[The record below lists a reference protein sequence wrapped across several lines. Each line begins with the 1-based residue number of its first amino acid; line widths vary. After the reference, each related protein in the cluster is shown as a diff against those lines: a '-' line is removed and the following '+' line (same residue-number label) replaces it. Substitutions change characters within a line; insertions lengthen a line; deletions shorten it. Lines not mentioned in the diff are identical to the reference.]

1 MYDDDGWVG
10 RLRPEHGERE
20 TAVAELRAIL
30 LRGLSKSLTNRY
42 GKPFSAE
49 DVVQDALI
57 RILESLD
64 QFQGKSKFITWA
76 LTIATRIGISS
87 LRRKYHEDMSLDTF
101 ATEDGFRI
109 EVASDKNSI
118 AHEADKV
125 EIMDVLQR
133 LIEDALT
140 DKQRLV
146 VRSFLAGYS
155 TDGIAEQ
162 TGTNRNAIYKLLHD
176 ARLKLKSGFAEAG
189 FSADDVAV
197 VLARQR
203 VD

>member
-1 MYDDDGWVG
+1 MYEDDGWVG
-10 RLRPEHGERE
+10 KLRPENNARE
-20 TAVAELRAIL
+20 TAIAELRAIL
-30 LRGLSKSLTNRY
+30 LRGLSKSLNNRY

-49 DVVQDALI
+49 DIVQDALI
-57 RILESLD
+57 KILDSLD

-76 LTIATRIGISS
+76 MTIATRIGISS
-87 LRRKYHEDMSLDTF
+87 LRRKYHEDMSLDAF
-101 ATEDGFRI
+101 VTEDGFRI
-109 EVASDKNSI
+109 EVASGESAFDNDTDKGELLDI
-118 AHEADKV
+118 
-125 EIMDVLQR
+125 LQR
-133 LIEDALT
+133 LIENALT

-176 ARLKLKSGFAEAG
+176 ARLKLKTGFAEAG

-197 VLARQR
+197 VL
-203 VD
+203 V

>member
-1 MYDDDGWVG
+1 MYEDDGWVG
-10 RLRPEHGERE
+10 KLRPEHGERE
-20 TAVAELRAIL
+20 AAIAELRAIL
-30 LRGLSKSLTNRY
+30 LRGLSKSLNNRY

-57 RILESLD
+57 KILDSLD

-76 LTIATRIGISS
+76 MTIATRIGISS
-87 LRRKYHEDMSLDTF
+87 LRRKYHEDMSLDAF
-101 ATEDGFRI
+101 STEDGFRI
-109 EVASDKNSI
+109 EVASGESALVNHTDKG
-118 AHEADKV
+118 ELL
-125 EIMDVLQR
+125 DVLQR
-133 LIEDALT
+133 LIENALT

-176 ARLKLKSGFAEAG
+176 ARLKLKTGFAEAG

-197 VLARQR
+197 VLA
-203 VD
+203 

>member
-1 MYDDDGWVG
+1 
-10 RLRPEHGERE
+10 
-20 TAVAELRAIL
+20 LRAIL
-30 LRGLSKSLTNRY
+30 LRGLSKSLNNRY

-57 RILESLD
+57 KILDSLD

-76 LTIATRIGISS
+76 MTIATRIGISS
-87 LRRKYHEDMSLDTF
+87 LRRKYHEDMSLDAF

-109 EVASDKNSI
+109 EVASSENGLVDDTDKG
-118 AHEADKV
+118 ELL
-125 EIMDVLQR
+125 DVLQR
-133 LIEDALT
+133 LIDDELT

-176 ARLKLKSGFAEAG
+176 ARLKLKMGFAEAG
-189 FSADDVAV
+189 FSADYVAM
-197 VLARQR
+197 VLA
-203 VD
+203 

>member
-1 MYDDDGWVG
+1 MYEDDGWVE
-10 RLRPEHGERE
+10 RLRPENDERE
-20 TAVAELRAIL
+20 AAIAELRAIL
-30 LRGLSKSLTNRY
+30 LRGLSKSLNNRY

-49 DVVQDALI
+49 DIVQDALI

-76 LTIATRIGISS
+76 MTIATRIGISS
-87 LRRKYHEDMSLDTF
+87 LRRKYHEDMSLDAF
-101 ATEDGFRI
+101 ATEDGSRI
-109 EVASDKNSI
+109 EVARGENVFVNETDKDELLN
-118 AHEADKV
+118 
-125 EIMDVLQR
+125 VLQR
-133 LIEDALT
+133 LIDDALT

-176 ARLKLKSGFAEAG
+176 ARLKLKTGFAEAG
-189 FSADDVAV
+189 FSADDVAM
-197 VLARQR
+197 VLA
-203 VD
+203 